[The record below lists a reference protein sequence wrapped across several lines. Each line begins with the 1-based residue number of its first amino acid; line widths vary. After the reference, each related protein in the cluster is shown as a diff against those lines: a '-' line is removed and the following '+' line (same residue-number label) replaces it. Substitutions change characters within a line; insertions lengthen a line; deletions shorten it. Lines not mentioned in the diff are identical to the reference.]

1 MREAEKQSLIS
12 KVVGIGVALAAAW
25 AAQKLINSVWTKT
38 LGHTPPKPDDPGDA
52 RLAEVAAA
60 ATLTA
65 GLVALA
71 RVLATR
77 GTSKYLR

>member
-1 MREAEKQSLIS
+1 VREAEKQSLIS
-12 KVVGIGVALAAAW
+12 KLVGIGVALAAAW
-25 AAQKLINSVWTKT
+25 AAQQLINAVWTKA
-38 LGHTPPKPDDPGDA
+38 LGHKPPKLDDDGDA

-77 GTSKYLR
+77 GTAKYLR